1 MNLGQFIDTFKEAIA
16 QRVVES
22 YPPLYR
28 PSENGHELPRLLR
41 KPLGAQEDA
50 IRGAALSLEA
60 HRGTTVVGEMGTG
73 KTFIAAAAAHLAGF
87 KRILVLCPPH
97 LVPKWKREVEMTVP
111 GARAVIVK
119 SITDLER
126 LRLSTGS
133 GPLFAVMSREKA
145 KLSYRWMPAVIQRW
159 AVSKGRLL
167 RDEETVEPFRVPCC
181 PDCTAQVVD
190 KDGVPLTDADLNRRK
205 HTCAGCGSP
214 LWQADRSGPA
224 RYPLA
229 DYVKHH
235 MKGFF
240 DLLVGDEVHEY
251 KGRGSAQGIA
261 AGVLADVCG
270 KSLSLSG
277 TLMGGYSSTLFHL
290 LYRFSP
296 EIRTDFGRSDE
307 HRWIQRYGFEEHTV
321 GKPDDDSVED
331 GRFSRRRKYRK
342 VVRERPGLVP
352 SALFH
357 IIGNTVFLRLAD
369 VASGLPPYD
378 EQVMLSSMDSEED
391 ATGYSQRSAYNTV
404 YEELRLKLAE
414 ALKAGSKRLLA
425 TYLQTLLAYPD
436 GCTRGE
442 TVFDPRSGEVI
453 VQVPPL
459 SEEKLYPKE
468 KALIDM
474 VAAERMEGRRVLVY
488 ATHTGTRDITERM
501 DDMLTRHGFRV
512 AVMKADAVAP
522 ERREAWVADRV
533 KQGIDVMICHPRLV
547 QTGLDLIDFPTL
559 IWYET
564 DYSVY
569 VMRQASRRSWRIG
582 QTRPVKVVFMSYKNT
597 LQADALKLVAKKL
610 QSSLAVEG
618 ELPEDGLAA
627 YGDDGDDLMM
637 ALARKIVSG
646 DEEED
651 ETVEAVFAQA
661 RDAEA
666 ASEEYL
672 VDDGWKTVEIEP
684 EAVEVNG
691 NGHHAGGIGP
701 TVELVL
707 DNGHHGQRQWPCA
720 CPGQREWQRPPR
732 RGRGAAA
739 VAVLLGGVHGRGA
752 GEAEGPGPQASAR
765 SHVPVRV
772 GAGNGTGAGG
782 GAGRR
787 RALGCNTQGEVVA
800 RSAMA
805 SPCTAM
811 CAGFF
816 AFQPARFMCAAL
828 FFCPFSGEVLIPLL
842 RSPSSASDG
851 PSGEAARNGQPI
863 KRRLTLNLA
872 STFQRWL
879 KVWRSRA
886 FSMLRSGQTAIDGEA
901 GERERLIPRCSAVPT
916 RAGSTFRA
924 ILSVPG

>member
-1 MNLGQFIDTFKEAIA
+1 M
-16 QRVVES
+16 
-22 YPPLYR
+22 
-28 PSENGHELPRLLR
+28 
-41 KPLGAQEDA
+41 
-50 IRGAALSLEA
+50 
-60 HRGTTVVGEMGTG
+60 
-73 KTFIAAAAAHLAGF
+73 
-87 KRILVLCPPH
+87 
-97 LVPKWKREVEMTVP
+97 
-111 GARAVIVK
+111 
-119 SITDLER
+119 
-126 LRLSTGS
+126 
-133 GPLFAVMSREKA
+133 
-145 KLSYRWMPAVIQRW
+145 
-159 AVSKGRLL
+159 
-167 RDEETVEPFRVPCC
+167 
-181 PDCTAQVVD
+181 
-190 KDGVPLTDADLNRRK
+190 
-205 HTCAGCGSP
+205 
-214 LWQADRSGPA
+214 
-224 RYPLA
+224 
-229 DYVKHH
+229 
-235 MKGFF
+235 
-240 DLLVGDEVHEY
+240 
-251 KGRGSAQGIA
+251 
-261 AGVLADVCG
+261 
-270 KSLSLSG
+270 
-277 TLMGGYSSTLFHL
+277 
-290 LYRFSP
+290 
-296 EIRTDFGRSDE
+296 
-307 HRWIQRYGFEEHTV
+307 
-321 GKPDDDSVED
+321 ED
-331 GRFSRRRKYRK
+331 GRFSRRRKCRK

-369 VASGLPPYD
+369 VASGLPPYE

-442 TVFDPRSGEVI
+442 TVFDPRSGDVI

-522 ERREAWVADRV
+522 ERREAWVADKV

-666 ASEEYL
+666 ASEEFL
-672 VDDGWKTVEIEP
+672 VDDGWKVVEVEP
-684 EAVEVNG
+684 EAAPANG
-691 NGHHAGGIGP
+691 NGHHADGIGP

-707 DNGHHGQRQWPCA
+707 DTGHVSANGNGHAAVPVNGNGHRDEAPEPQQTLFSWAEFMAEEPVK
-720 CPGQREWQRPPR
+720 PKR
-732 RGRGAAA
+732 RGRKAQPASTSLFDWA
-739 VAVLLGGVHGRGA
+739 LNAEQER
-752 GEAEGPGPQASAR
+752 EAEP
-765 SHVPVRV
+765 V
-772 GAGNGTGAGG
+772 GA
-782 GAGRR
+782 RR
-787 RALGCNTQGEVVA
+787 
-800 RSAMA
+800 
-805 SPCTAM
+805 
-811 CAGFF
+811 
-816 AFQPARFMCAAL
+816 
-828 FFCPFSGEVLIPLL
+828 
-842 RSPSSASDG
+842 
-851 PSGEAARNGQPI
+851 
-863 KRRLTLNLA
+863 
-872 STFQRWL
+872 
-879 KVWRSRA
+879 
-886 FSMLRSGQTAIDGEA
+886 
-901 GERERLIPRCSAVPT
+901 
-916 RAGSTFRA
+916 
-924 ILSVPG
+924 

>member
-1 MNLGQFIDTFKEAIA
+1 MNLGQFIDTFKDAIA

-28 PSENGHELPRLLR
+28 PSENGHKLPRLLR

-50 IRGAALSLEA
+50 IKGAALSLEA

-87 KRILVLCPPH
+87 KRVLVLCPPH

-126 LRLSTGS
+126 LRLSVGS

-145 KLSYRWMPAVIQRW
+145 KLSYRWMPAVIERW
-159 AVSKGRLL
+159 ATSKGRLL
-167 RDEETVEPFRVPCC
+167 RDEETGEPFRVPCC
-181 PDCTAQVVD
+181 PDCTAQIVD
-190 KDGVPLTDADLNRRK
+190 KDGVPLTDEDLNRRK

-214 LWQADRSGPA
+214 LWQADKSGPA

-321 GKPDDDSVED
+321 GKTDDEAVED
-331 GRFSRRRKYRK
+331 GRNSRRRKYRK

-369 VASGLPPYD
+369 VASGLPPYE

-474 VAAERMEGRRVLVY
+474 VAAERMEGCRVLVY

-666 ASEEYL
+666 ASEEFL
-672 VDDGWKTVEIEP
+672 VDDGWKVVEVEP

-691 NGHHAGGIGP
+691 NGHHADGIGP

-707 DNGHHGQRQWPCA
+707 DTGHHANGNGH
-720 CPGQREWQRPPR
+720 
-732 RGRGAAA
+732 AA
-739 VAVLLGGVHGRGA
+739 VEVNGNGHSD
-752 GEAEGPGPQASAR
+752 EAPEPQQSLFSWAEFMAEEPVKLKGQSRKPQSATLSMFEWALTVEQER
-765 SHVPVRV
+765 ENEPV
-772 GAGNGTGAGG
+772 GA
-782 GAGRR
+782 RR
-787 RALGCNTQGEVVA
+787 
-800 RSAMA
+800 
-805 SPCTAM
+805 
-811 CAGFF
+811 
-816 AFQPARFMCAAL
+816 
-828 FFCPFSGEVLIPLL
+828 
-842 RSPSSASDG
+842 
-851 PSGEAARNGQPI
+851 
-863 KRRLTLNLA
+863 
-872 STFQRWL
+872 
-879 KVWRSRA
+879 
-886 FSMLRSGQTAIDGEA
+886 
-901 GERERLIPRCSAVPT
+901 
-916 RAGSTFRA
+916 
-924 ILSVPG
+924 